1 MTEKELRKLG
11 RGDLLNLLL
20 EQSRE
25 NQKMREQL
33 QALQDAL
40 ADKTLCIDRAGS
52 IAEASLQL
60 SGVFQAAEQACQMY
74 TQNIMQL
81 NQRQEAICAQ
91 REKESQEKAARIVND
106 AQEQAKETIA
116 ITQKQCA
123 EMLERAQAESQKCRD
138 AVSEKLASI
147 SSERAELRQLLSQ
160 LSAQGGDD
168 K

>member
-25 NQKMREQL
+25 NQRLREQL
-33 QALQDAL
+33 QVAQDAL
-40 ADKTLCIDRAGS
+40 ADKTLCIEQAGS

-60 SGVFQAAEQACQMY
+60 NGVFQAAENACKQY
-74 TQNIMQL
+74 IENVIRLSQNQQTIIA
-81 NQRQEAICAQ
+81 R
-91 REKESQEKAARIVND
+91 REKESQENAEKIIND
-106 AQEQAKETIA
+106 AKKQAEETTA

-123 EMLERAQAESQKCRD
+123 EMLEKAQTESQKCWD
-138 AVSEKLASI
+138 AVSAKLASI
-147 SSERAELRQLLSQ
+147 SNEHAELRQLLSQ
-160 LSAQGGDD
+160 LSMQGEDS